1 VDVEGPG
8 ITLRGTAIGELMPN
22 DEVMAGVRPE
32 DLRLGE
38 GGMPATVEVVEY
50 QGRELAVEARTE
62 QGVMLHLRATER
74 PSIGDKI
81 SVVADPARV
90 LVFPT

>member
-1 VDVEGPG
+1 M
-8 ITLRGTAIGELMPN
+8 TLRGTAVGELRAD

-38 GGMPATVEVVEY
+38 GGIPATVEVVEY
-50 QGRELAVEARTE
+50 QGRELAVEARTD
-62 QGVMLHLRATER
+62 QGAMLHLRATER
-74 PSIGDKI
+74 PSVGDKI

-90 LVFPT
+90 LVFPA